1 METTGHTVLITGGGS
16 GIGLALARRFA
27 RAGNTVIA
35 CGRRASVLDAARAAV
50 PGLVTRVSD
59 LAQPGDREALVAWVT
74 ARHPAFDVLVNNA
87 GIQRYPKLAAPE
99 AWADTSAEI
108 AINLDAPI
116 HLTRL
121 VLPHFATRPVAA
133 VINVTS
139 ALSLVPLAR
148 APIYSATK
156 AALRSFTHSLRHQL
170 AGTSIEVIEVLPPA
184 VDTDLGGPGLHT
196 FGVPIDEFADAA
208 FAGLERGE
216 QEIAYGLADQARRAS
231 RGELDAIFTRMNGG
245 PPPPSRT

>member
-1 METTGHTVLITGGGS
+1 MQMSGHTVLVTGGAS

-27 RAGNTVIA
+27 RAGNKVIA
-35 CGRRASVLDAARAAV
+35 CGRRADVLERAQAEIA
-50 PGLVTRVSD
+50 GLDTRVVD
-59 LAQPGDREALVAWVT
+59 LTRADAREAFAAWVT
-74 ARHPAFDVLVNNA
+74 KQYPSLDVLVNNA
-87 GIQRYPKLAAPE
+87 GIQRYPRLTDAEP
-99 AWADTSAEI
+99 WAETAVEI

-121 VLPHFATRPVAA
+121 LLPHLTSRPTAA

-139 ALSLVPLAR
+139 GLALVPLVR

-156 AALRSFTHSLRHQL
+156 AALHSFTASLRHQL
-170 AGTSIEVIEVLPPA
+170 RSTKVEVIEMLPPA

-196 FGVPIDEFADAA
+196 FGIPIDEFADAA

-216 QEIAYGLADQARRAS
+216 QEIAYGFSDQARRGS
-231 RGELDAIFTRMNGG
+231 REDLDAMFARMNNH
-245 PPPPSRT
+245 